1 MTTAR
6 KLPLAMMAGVFMFT
20 GLAIAGCDDEGPME
34 KAGKAADE
42 AVQDT
47 KRAVEDATD

>member
-6 KLPLAMMAGVFMFT
+6 KLPLVMLAGMLMFS
-20 GLAIAGCDDEGPME
+20 GLALAGCDDEGPME